1 MGACVRLAL
10 AGMIACLAPSAWA
23 QGQVSVIQNLLTQ
36 TPKAIVQ
43 DASTVEVKD
52 ATPAGG
58 VLQSALFE
66 HPRAVGRPAQV
77 TFPLRLPRM
86 ARGERLLLA
95 FDVAL
100 SDGVPWKTANPAP
113 DGVGF
118 AVRVNGK
125 LAYFQVWKKSEW
137 HPGAVDLTASAGQQ
151 VRISLL
157 VDPLKIV
164 NYDWALW
171 GRPRLLRIKAVPLG
185 AASHRS
191 THRFTHRS
199 TTATTIGLLIAD
211 AARPL
216 QRLRLIPD
224 HGDPV
229 EWNRKSEAES
239 RSLVA
244 FEYRFPQANRVRVE
258 AEPAYATIRLSTAA
272 FPPALRIETVSCV
285 QALPLVGARTRLRVT
300 VRNNGGGMLSAGRA
314 IARLSLNGG
323 KLPPQTVPR
332 LAPGMVWRGE
342 WPWRADRVGRVSLAA
357 SVSSTGKQPLGT
369 IVRGGTAEAFLPP
382 RAGDTLGN
390 RHLRLEFVRGDA
402 GSGYAGA
409 IVRVHRGDRWVSTGS
424 LVPLFRIASTKNG
437 PLWEPRPTTLQRTV
451 PPQGT
456 GKVEAVAGS
465 LTATRRGPD
474 GVLWHCIL
482 AVALDPNAPTAR
494 LRYEWRPGAATAV
507 YALWGPNFYAGD
519 GTVGEASSGGLFPGL
534 EFLSPGE
541 ASSSP
546 RGFAPPLGDRFTPN
560 PDKITIPLMAV
571 SVGAGSVAPPL
582 NASRFYCP
590 DSLKDQPGNK
600 TGKQPPAVPAPLTV
614 ALLWDNR
621 VPTAASRAARPRPSA
636 RFCSPNTEE
645 GMSNHRMGLF
655 LPSGP
660 EYVVENADRSGR
672 PYALAA
678 GKAVTLT
685 ATLAVTV
692 GPTLT
697 AVRSWLRESGGVPS
711 PAPWPRSREAAF
723 TLSRDGLS
731 ETVWNSETKRWRSSV
746 ESPDESIP
754 GVASLLYLDSRTASD
769 PAAALRSRTRM
780 EEGITAMVTKG
791 GAGSLSSRASS
802 HILRWELPFFYGY
815 LPEAMDKLE
824 KEIRQIQQA
833 QQPDGG
839 WRFRAGDP
847 QRASLGKAGD
857 GVCGL
862 ASHHAWML
870 MRYARITGD
879 AAALSSGERALR
891 WIERFRV
898 PRGAS
903 IWECPIY
910 EPDIL
915 AADWNLAACLEGY
928 QATGNR
934 RWLHDAIYW
943 AETGLPFIYL
953 WSRPDRPAMLGASIA
968 TYGTT
973 FYTHSWLET
982 PVQWEGLIYGYNL
995 LHLADALQKA
1005 DPRNLGNPGHTDSP
1019 LSLSVGMSPHEW
1031 RRVSDLVFV
1040 SGLHQQVAAGSNKG
1054 TYPDSITDFIRPN
1067 PVFINPE
1074 NLMVHLLTRE
1084 GHDPDIKTVQTHTP
1098 QGELRISSEAQI
1110 TAENLGSI
1118 LRLHVRYFPGSN
1130 SQLLIVGPAPKAV
1143 FAEGR
1148 ALVPQTIP
1156 LQKDVGWSRD
1166 ERKKATY
1173 LSIPHRAA
1181 ETVVDLQFLP
1191 VNKAK

>member
-1 MGACVRLAL
+1 MSNIDRLTRAIGLAAAL
-10 AGMIACLAPSAWA
+10 VCAVPSAQA
-23 QGQVSVIQNLLTQ
+23 QSNVTVVRDLLSLV
-36 TPKAIVQ
+36 PKATVQ
-43 DASTVEVKD
+43 NASTVEVKD

-66 HPRAVGRPAQV
+66 HPKAAGRPAQV

-86 ARGERLLLA
+86 ARGERLLFA

-100 SDGVPWKTANPAP
+100 SDGVPWKTATPAP

-118 AVRVNGK
+118 AVQVNGK
-125 LAYFQVWKKSEW
+125 PAYSQVWKKSEW

-157 VDPLKIV
+157 VNPLKIV

-185 AASHRS
+185 AASHQ
-191 THRFTHRS
+191 S
-199 TTATTIGLLIAD
+199 TTAATIGLLIAD
-211 AARPL
+211 DARPL
-216 QRLRLIPD
+216 QRIRLIPD

-229 EWNRKSEAES
+229 EWNRKSEGES

-244 FEYRFPQANRVRVE
+244 FEYRFPLANRVRIE
-258 AEPAYATIRLSTAA
+258 SEPAHASVRLATAA

-285 QALPLVGARTRLRVT
+285 EALPLVGARTRLRIM
-300 VRNNGGGMLSAGRA
+300 VRNNGPGMLPAGRA
-314 IARLSLNGG
+314 IARLSLSGA
-323 KLPPQTVPR
+323 KLPPQAQAVPR

-342 WPWRADRVGRVSLAA
+342 WPWRVNRAGRVSLAA
-357 SVSSTGKQPLGT
+357 SVIPSVIPRGEQPLAALH
-369 IVRGGTAEAFLPP
+369 RSGTAEAFLPP
-382 RAGDTLGN
+382 QAGDTLGN
-390 RHLRLEFVRGDA
+390 RHLRLEFVRGDT
-402 GSGYAGA
+402 GFAGA
-409 IVRVHRGDRWVSTGS
+409 IVRVHRGDQWVSTGS
-424 LVPLFRIASTKNG
+424 LAPLFRVASTKNG
-437 PLWEPRPTTLQRTV
+437 PFWEPRPTTLQRTV
-451 PPQGT
+451 PPRGT
-456 GKVEAVAGS
+456 GVAGS
-465 LTATRRGPD
+465 LAATRRGPD
-474 GVLWHCIL
+474 GVLWHCVL

-494 LRYEWRPGAATAV
+494 LRYEWRPAAATAV
-507 YALWGPNFYAGD
+507 HALWGPNFYAGD

-541 ASSSP
+541 ASSSS

-560 PDKITIPLMAV
+560 PDKITIPLMAI
-571 SVGAGSVAPPL
+571 SVGADSIVPPL
-582 NASRFYCP
+582 NPSHFYCP
-590 DSLKDQPGNK
+590 DSVKDQPVNKKGNSVS
-600 TGKQPPAVPAPLTV
+600 AASAPLTV

-621 VPTAASRAARPRPSA
+621 VPTAASRAACPRPSA

-660 EYVVENADRSGR
+660 EYVVENADRSQR

-678 GKAVTLT
+678 GKPVTLT

-692 GPTLT
+692 GPVLT
-697 AVRSWLRESGGVPS
+697 AVRSWLRESGGLPS
-711 PAPWPRSREAAF
+711 AAPWPRSKEAAF
-723 TLSRDGLS
+723 ALSRDGLR
-731 ETVWNSETKRWRSSV
+731 ETVWNPETKRWRSSV
-746 ESPDESIP
+746 ESPEESIP
-754 GVASLLYLDSRTASD
+754 GIASLLYLDSQTAGD
-769 PAAALRSRTRM
+769 PAVALRSRTQM
-780 EEGITAMVTKG
+780 EEGIAAMVASG
-791 GAGSLSSRASS
+791 GAGSLSNRASS

-815 LPEAMDKLE
+815 LPASMDELE

-839 WRFRAGDP
+839 WRFRADDP
-847 QRASLGKAGD
+847 QRRSLGKAGD

-879 AAALSSGERALR
+879 AAALSAGERALG

-934 RWLHDAIYW
+934 RWLHDAVYW

-1005 DPRNLGNPGHTDSP
+1005 NPGNPGNLGHTDSP
-1019 LSLSVGMSPHEW
+1019 LPLSMGMSPREW
-1031 RRVSDLVFV
+1031 RGVSDLVFV
-1040 SGLHQQVAAGSNKG
+1040 SGLHQQVAAGPNKG
-1054 TYPDSITDFIRPN
+1054 TYPDSITDFVRPN

-1074 NLMVHLLTRE
+1074 NLMVHLLTRA
-1084 GHDPDIKTVQTHTP
+1084 GHDPDIKTVQAQTL
-1098 QGELRISSEAQI
+1098 QGSLRISSEAQI
-1110 TAENLGSI
+1110 TTEKLGAGV
-1118 LRLHVRYFPGSN
+1118 RLHVRYFAGSN
-1130 SQLLIVGPAPKAV
+1130 SQLLIVGPSPKAV
-1143 FAEGR
+1143 LIDGN
-1148 ALVPQTIP
+1148 ALVQQAAP

-1166 ERKKATY
+1166 DRKRTAY

-1181 ETVVDLQFLP
+1181 ETVVDLQF
-1191 VNKAK
+1191 